1 VNYGILSTHKLLRCS
16 DCSIRL
22 LLYARNLKLLTLRS
36 FLLAGSRPP
45 PLAEGTTAL
54 KRQME
59 CRGGREGSFIRCENP
74 HNEPNIME
82 DQFLEGR
89 VPALKIIM
97 IQVLLIVVEFGEL
110 YLTLKSS
117 SVINALEKTQALI
130 GWLANPIPGREGMRE
145 GAVCRT
151 PVGQLGTITYTHPTG
166 RPTQM
171 SRYLPLIVTLRGE
184 LFPTLPGTW
193 GGYASVRIIG
203 LL

>member
-1 VNYGILSTHKLLRCS
+1 VRCPY
-16 DCSIRL
+16 CSIRL
-22 LLYARNLKLLTLRS
+22 LLYARNLKLLLRS

-45 PLAEGTTAL
+45 PLAEGTTTL
-54 KRQME
+54 KRQVE

-82 DQFLEGR
+82 DQCLEGR
-89 VPALKIIM
+89 VPTLKVIM
-97 IQVLLIVVEFGEL
+97 IKVLLIVVEFGEL

-117 SVINALEKTQALI
+117 SVINALKKHRPWLA
-130 GWLANPIPGREGMRE
+130 GWLVRYQAGKGRF
-145 GAVCRT
+145 V
-151 PVGQLGTITYTHPTG
+151 VHQLGNWEPSHTHPTG
-166 RPTQM
+166 RPTRT

-193 GGYASVRIIG
+193 GGYTSVRIIG